1 LVRNDPLLSPLRD
14 ATAVEQRRG
23 ALEALIVER
32 VRPLAH
38 RIVARFRPSPLRD
51 EDAEDLESAIHLR
64 AVRRLQQFAETPGD
78 VIERLDDYVATIAY
92 NVVHDFFR
100 ARYPERTRLKNR
112 LRYLFAHD
120 PDLAVWESEGGA
132 VCGLKSWRGRPP
144 LIDTDALIGSP
155 LDADSP
161 ASGMRALFER
171 SAAPLY
177 LDDVV
182 RLAAE
187 AQGIAD
193 VRVVE
198 ERHEAATSE
207 DDPESRA
214 ILRLDVQALW
224 REVRELPQRQRA
236 ALLLNLRDQAGHNA
250 LGLLVL
256 TGVATLDEI
265 AEAIGISTE
274 RLSVLWSGLP
284 LDDLTTASM
293 LGVTRQQVIN
303 LRKSAK
309 ERLARR
315 LEKINRRRP

>member
-14 ATAVEQRRG
+14 ATAVEQRRR
-23 ALEALIVER
+23 AVEALIVER
-32 VRPLAH
+32 VRPLVH

-78 VIERLDDYVATIAY
+78 VIERLDDYMATIAY

-100 ARYPERTRLKNR
+100 DRYPERTRLKNR

-120 PDLAVWESEGGA
+120 PKLAVWESEGGA
-132 VCGLKSWRGRPP
+132 VCGLKEWRGRMP
-144 LIDTDALIGSP
+144 LTDVDALAGSP
-155 LDADSP
+155 VDGDSV
-161 ASGMRALFER
+161 RALFGR

-182 RLAAE
+182 SLAAE
-187 AQGIAD
+187 AQGIVD
-193 VRVVE
+193 FRVVE
-198 ERHEAATSE
+198 ERQEAIARD
-207 DDPESRA
+207 DDPESQA
-214 ILRLDVQALW
+214 ILRQDVQALW
-224 REVRELPQRQRA
+224 REVVELPPRQRA
-236 ALLLNLRDQAGHNA
+236 ALLLHLRDSDGHNA

-256 TGVATLDEI
+256 TGVATLDDI
-265 AEAIGISTE
+265 AAAIGISAE

-284 LDDLTTASM
+284 LDDRTIASM
-293 LGVTRQQVIN
+293 LGITRQQVIN

-315 LEKINRRRP
+315 LEKINRRQP